1 MDRVVI
7 EHLPE
12 NRELDG
18 AKRWADEKGEFVQ
31 ISWREDIGHLAFF
44 ELRKGQFRGGH
55 YHERKEE
62 VFYVVGGTI
71 RALFADVSGGG
82 RETRLLEKGM
92 KVHVGTLVGHRFE
105 GIEDSLVIEYS
116 PQYYD
121 KTDALMMDMGE

>member
-7 EHLPE
+7 ELLPGSK
-12 NRELDG
+12 ELDG
-18 AKRWADEKGEFVQ
+18 AKRWVDEKGEFAQ
-31 ISWREDIGHLAFF
+31 ISWREDIRHLAFF

-62 VFYVVGGTI
+62 VFYVVSGTI
-71 RALFADVSGGG
+71 RAVFADLAGGG
-82 RETRLLEKGM
+82 KETRILEKGM
-92 KVHVGTLVGHRFE
+92 KVRVGTHVDHRFE

-121 KTDALMMDMGE
+121 RTDAFKADLGE